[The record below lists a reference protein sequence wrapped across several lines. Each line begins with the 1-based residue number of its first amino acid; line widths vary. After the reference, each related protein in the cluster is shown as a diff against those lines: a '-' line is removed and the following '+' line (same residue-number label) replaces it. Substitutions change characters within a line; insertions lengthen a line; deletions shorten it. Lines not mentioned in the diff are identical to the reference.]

1 MYYASSNC
9 KKAGEALLI
18 LSKLHFLDLNLSGAS
33 LTVLLQTLYF
43 LAVIIP
49 QYAGCDNT
57 SRILEIPFLAS
68 AFLPLLLV
76 PLSVP
81 NLNY

>member
-1 MYYASSNC
+1 MYYTSSNY
-9 KKAGEALLI
+9 KKAGEATLI
-18 LSKLHFLDLNLSGAS
+18 LSKLHFLDLNLSEAS
-33 LTVLLQTLYF
+33 LTIFIQTLYF

-49 QYAGCDNT
+49 QYSGCYYT
-57 SRILEIPFLAS
+57 SRILEITFLSS

-76 PLSVP
+76 TLSLP

>member
-1 MYYASSNC
+1 MQAATVR
-9 KKAGEALLI
+9 KWRATLI
-18 LSKLHFLDLNLSGAS
+18 LSKLPFLDLNLSGTS
-33 LTVLLQTLYF
+33 LTVLIQTLYF

-49 QYAGCDNT
+49 QYSGRYNT
-57 SRILEIPFLAS
+57 SRILEITFLAS